1 MASLKVF
8 SASIVPVFLERTEIR
23 AALAVQMG
31 GGPEVSGPSSTSP
44 TGPPTAPNPMAQS
57 HHTSSFPFHPPS
69 NDTSHYTAGS
79 HNQAPMAPAD
89 GWGVSVGQTSS
100 STSDQTPSWSS
111 PHDSTFESGKA
122 GALHVRAHGMMMMEE
137 EDVSGLNETE
147 YWTRKLNLTNE
158 TFSHPPRAQQQQ
170 ASKQFVEP
178 NVLPS
183 AFDTASARTAAF
195 AMQTPLADEWDN
207 GYSSLNALS
216 LALKRNIMR
225 QHAAH
230 MTLADF
236 ISFNVLSKM
245 QLARVAA
252 ASYPYMPDGVGIV
265 LCDSGRAL
273 IEAGVPAATVAAVL
287 KGL

>member
-8 SASIVPVFLERTEIR
+8 SASMVPILLERTAIR

-31 GGPEVSGPSSTSP
+31 GAPEVPRPPSASP
-44 TGPPTAPNPMAQS
+44 TGPPTAPHPRAQS

-69 NDTSHYTAGS
+69 NNTSHYTAGS
-79 HNQAPMAPAD
+79 PNRAPVAPAD
-89 GWGVSVGQTSS
+89 GWGVSNGPSS
-100 STSDQTPSWSS
+100 SSASHQTPSWTT

-122 GALHVRAHGMMMMEE
+122 GALHIRAHGMMHEE
-137 EDVSGLNETE
+137 EEVVGLDEAQ
-147 YWTRKLNLTNE
+147 YWTRRLNSINE
-158 TFSHPPRAQQQQ
+158 QVSHTPHAQQQQ

-178 NVLPS
+178 TVLPS
-183 AFDTASARTAAF
+183 AYDTAMARTAAF

-207 GYSSLNALS
+207 GYSSLHALS
-216 LALKRNIMR
+216 VALKRNVMR

-273 IEAGVPAATVAAVL
+273 IEAGVPAAIVAAML
-287 KGL
+287 KDL